1 LFLSLYQCGCWFTSG
16 PTKQAWSSQ
25 SHLAILYRKH
35 HIHCYPCTQGAGS
48 SQFLTCHSWTGYLSH
63 IKSRLIGSISW
74 SCRNCTFVAIERKFL
89 QTLIMLM
96 ILPPMHLPIYYTP
109 KYMCVCLYIYSYNM
123 YSHTHTHIYNMQ
135 YILVTRFEPWFLWFQ
150 TNIFINQSPHDFIIW
165 CVKI

>member
-1 LFLSLYQCGCWFTSG
+1 
-16 PTKQAWSSQ
+16 
-25 SHLAILYRKH
+25 LAILYRKH
-35 HIHCYPCTQGAGS
+35 HFLCCPCTQGAGS

-109 KYMCVCLYIYSYNM
+109 KYMCV
-123 YSHTHTHIYNMQ
+123 
-135 YILVTRFEPWFLWFQ
+135 
-150 TNIFINQSPHDFIIW
+150 
-165 CVKI
+165 